1 MSEASSPGPRAP
13 PREQGDLIMGG
24 EGGAGHQ
31 ESFFRRT
38 DRQGVRRGA
47 GGQPLAGRIKTNS
60 KISEIQGLSGPQANY
75 VGWPR
80 FDEKSLIFGSGEKGV
95 VGL

>member
-1 MSEASSPGPRAP
+1 LNGSDAWSMSEASLLGPWAP
-13 PREQGDLIMGG
+13 PREQVDLIMGG

-38 DRQGVRRGA
+38 DGQGVRRGA
-47 GGQPLAGRIKTNS
+47 GKPPLAGRIETNS
-60 KISEIQGLSGPQANY
+60 KILEIQGLSGPQAND

-80 FDEKSLIFGSGEKGV
+80 FDEK
-95 VGL
+95 